1 MPETAWPYPLI
12 ERGSKVGVHAIRSNR
27 VTEFARTLV
36 AGGAAF
42 PVVKAVDDLGWL
54 PQIKAISPRTVIVAR
69 QTSRYEGCE
78 RVGDPS
84 TDLDE
89 MADNLVGVV
98 LEKLQRHPE
107 LRDVVDYWEISNE
120 PDPPGAEGY
129 RRLALLMIKCMERAE
144 AEGLKLGLFGLNAGT
159 PEWPEIEAMVETG
172 VFGRARRGGHIL
184 TLHEGVFGNVPIDRW
199 WGDPI
204 PGAPRVEGAGA
215 LCFRY
220 RYLYHLLRQRGEVIP
235 LVVSEFY
242 AGGGYAQD
250 GVAPE
255 AIVERMA
262 WYDEK
267 ARQDYWVLAF
277 CPFTLGP
284 VGQWVNTDYE
294 FVYPALVDYM
304 LTVKEK
310 PNGQPEAVAPTPT
323 PEEPPAE
330 EPEEEP
336 QESPRRG
343 APRVQYRRTYVL
355 LPPDADSTWARA
367 VVEATWDERRFTVGS
382 SADDAGIGDLDD
394 RTVIAVNP
402 SRWPTDL
409 KTFFDTYY
417 PGVRYIPVEA
427 ATPAQLVSR
436 LRAL

>member
-1 MPETAWPYPLI
+1 M
-12 ERGSKVGVHAIRSNR
+12 
-27 VTEFARTLV
+27 
-36 AGGAAF
+36 
-42 PVVKAVDDLGWL
+42 
-54 PQIKAISPRTVIVAR
+54 
-69 QTSRYEGCE
+69 
-78 RVGDPS
+78 
-84 TDLDE
+84 
-89 MADNLVGVV
+89 
-98 LEKLQRHPE
+98 
-107 LRDVVDYWEISNE
+107 
-120 PDPPGAEGY
+120 
-129 RRLALLMIKCMERAE
+129 
-144 AEGLKLGLFGLNAGT
+144 
-159 PEWPEIEAMVETG
+159 
-172 VFGRARRGGHIL
+172 
-184 TLHEGVFGNVPIDRW
+184 
-199 WGDPI
+199 
-204 PGAPRVEGAGA
+204 
-215 LCFRY
+215 
-220 RYLYHLLRQRGEVIP
+220 
-235 LVVSEFY
+235 
-242 AGGGYAQD
+242 
-250 GVAPE
+250 
-255 AIVERMA
+255 
-262 WYDEK
+262 
-267 ARQDYWVLAF
+267 
-277 CPFTLGP
+277 
-284 VGQWVNTDYE
+284 GQWVNTDYE